1 MTKCWYSDKSK
12 ETENELNENKQ
23 KKANQNSPTKTK
35 PKIINLNMKKTLK
48 NVFVCPFGYT
58 ECTETKELTL
68 TPGLCVCVYVCCY
81 CCIEQAQKQN
91 KTNQSTCNKIN
102 YECLAHF
109 WFFFLSHSHIRTHY
123 TVWIRMI
130 QKMFWIF
137 SLELLHSEQLF
148 LAVHLSWKWPNS
160 SSVTSFFWCIL
171 SFHRQL
177 FTEFT
182 VKIFLGHATA

>member
-1 MTKCWYSDKSK
+1 MCLFVHLAIR
-12 ETENELNENKQ
+12 NVRKQ
-23 KKANQNSPTKTK
+23 KSSLSLPDC
-35 PKIINLNMKKTLK
+35 
-48 NVFVCPFGYT
+48 V
-58 ECTETKELTL
+58 
-68 TPGLCVCVYVCCY
+68 CVCVYVCCY

-182 VKIFLGHATA
+182 VKIFLGHATAQQTHQYAISFLSPRAFRPNPRFRQAKPSCS